1 MTNFNSEQQMQLR
14 ALALLLSWQANPTH
28 PLLYYQALSSKAN
41 SLCLIKISQV
51 KKKDNLIMKNPFS
64 SKFFLCLKKEQHHTV
79 KAVIFKGLI
88 PIPPP
93 PTAHN
98 HL

>member
-64 SKFFLCLKKEQHHTV
+64 SKFLCLKKEQHHTV